1 MSMIWFDDA
10 ASYPES
16 QVLIEAVSELVW
28 GCAGDGSREPYTV
41 AETIER
47 LREYSE
53 KAHAWD
59 SLAWDSKALAWDRL
73 VEYFSQNE
81 DTEED
86 WDMRELMGRIMKGVK
101 A

>member
-1 MSMIWFDDA
+1 MSMIWFDDV

-16 QVLIEAVSELVW
+16 QVLIEAVSELIW

-59 SLAWDSKALAWDRL
+59 MI
-73 VEYFSQNE
+73 VEYHSE
-81 DTEED
+81 YEGTENDSDHDYE
-86 WDMRELMGRIMKGVK
+86 MRELMDRVMKRVS

>member
-1 MSMIWFDDA
+1 MSMIWFDDV

-16 QVLIEAVSELVW
+16 QVLIEAISELVW

-59 SLAWDSKALAWDRL
+59 RL
-73 VEYFSQNE
+73 VEYFSQDE
-81 DTEED
+81 DTEDDTEED
-86 WDMRELMGRIMKGVK
+86 WDMRELMGRIMRGVS